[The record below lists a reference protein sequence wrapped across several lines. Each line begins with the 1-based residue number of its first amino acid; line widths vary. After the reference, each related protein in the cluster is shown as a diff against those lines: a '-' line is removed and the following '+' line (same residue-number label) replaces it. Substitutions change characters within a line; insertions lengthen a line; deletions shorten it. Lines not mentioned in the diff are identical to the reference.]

1 MPVKSKRRIYRSEV
15 RAASVDEGRARM
27 IAAGRK
33 LLSGGKGVPA
43 FSVDA
48 VAREAGV
55 TRATIY
61 NQFESKQGL
70 LTAIFDAIAQ
80 EGGLFDLPQVFSEA
94 DPNKALRRVVAIFA
108 AFWRMHA
115 QALPKFAAFGQLDAE
130 IGVVLNERSERRRK
144 LLTVLVGRMKS
155 VHSPTDLVDV
165 LFALTSAEFY
175 RLLTVRGRSAQ
186 AIEEL
191 IWQAVA
197 NAVERF
203 RKTGA

>member
-1 MPVKSKRRIYRSEV
+1 MAVKSKRRVYRSEA
-15 RAASVDEGRARM
+15 RAASVDEGRAR
-27 IAAGRK
+27 IIEAGRK

-43 FSVDA
+43 FSIDA

-55 TRATIY
+55 TRATVY

-70 LTAIFDAIAQ
+70 LTAVFDAIAR
-80 EGGLFDLPQVFSEA
+80 EGGLFDLPQVFTES

-115 QALPKFAAFGQLDAE
+115 LALPKFAAFGQLDAE
-130 IGVVLNERSERRRK
+130 IGAVLNERSERRRK
-144 LLTVLVGRMKS
+144 LLTALVERMKS

-175 RLLTVRGRSAQ
+175 RLLTVRGRSAS

-191 IWQAVA
+191 IWQAVSD
-197 NAVERF
+197 AVDRSQ
-203 RKTGA
+203 R

>member
-1 MPVKSKRRIYRSEV
+1 
-15 RAASVDEGRARM
+15 M
-27 IAAGRK
+27 IEAGRK

-43 FSVDA
+43 FSIDA

-55 TRATIY
+55 TRATVY

-70 LTAIFDAIAQ
+70 LTAVFDTIAR

-130 IGVVLNERSERRRK
+130 IGAVLNERSERRRK
-144 LLTVLVGRMKS
+144 LLTAIVERMQP
-155 VHSPTDLVDV
+155 VHSPADLVDV

-175 RLLTVRGRSAQ
+175 RQLAVRGRTAQ

-197 NAVERF
+197 DAVERSG
-203 RKTGA
+203 KP